1 MPQIGATELII
12 ILLIIVLLF
21 GSKKLPDLA
30 KSIGSSMREL
40 RNGMNSEADNEKK
53 ASKSTSSVDK
63 SA

>member
-12 ILLIIVLLF
+12 ILLIVILLF